1 MEHFKRTP
9 FALERYFAEYEF
21 SAPHLLCCSDAE
33 PVSLKQTLALADAE
47 CRGLWDTLSLG
58 YTESQGHPLLRKE
71 VAALYPPSLAPE
83 GVLIGAPQE
92 LIFLGLSAM
101 LDKGDHVICT
111 WPGSVCRLGHR
122 VFCACFFFFIGAR
135 DSTLLRRKCVHPTV
149 PLGDREACTER
160 LDVSTLAL
168 AGISLFTRLRLPR
181 GLM

>member
-122 VFCACFFFFIGAR
+122 VFVVCFLLVHG
-135 DSTLLRRKCVHPTV
+135 TLPCC
-149 PLGDREACTER
+149 DES
-160 LDVSTLAL
+160 VSTRPCPWATVRHAL
-168 AGISLFTRLRLPR
+168 NDWMFPHWLWLVSVSLRDCDCR
-181 GLM
+181 GG